1 MIQRKHV
8 GLHRRELTALRGR
21 LRRTGDAGRREEEE
35 RKCAEDERKRADEA
49 GKREE
54 EERKCA
60 EDERKCA
67 DEAGK
72 REDEERKRADAATKH
87 ATEET
92 HRRIEMEEEL
102 LELRARINGQWT
114 MEMTMAAH
122 LCIFVNSIY
131 GAMLANNSEM
141 Q

>member
-60 EDERKCA
+60 

-114 MEMTMAAH
+114 MEMTTAAH

-131 GAMLANNSEM
+131 DAMLANNSEM